1 LWTLSQNRAAR
12 SSSGRAGERVL
23 LVPRHGL
30 PARRTEGATLLLLA
44 AALAV
49 AAAAGVAWAAGFA
62 AAAHELRHLSPA
74 WLALALAAEAIAYLG
89 YSLAY
94 REIVRAEN
102 GAVLRRG
109 QAAALVSVGFAP
121 FVPAGGFH
129 VDLHALRRS
138 GLDHTEA
145 RTRVFGLGALE
156 YVALAPA
163 ACACAILLIVQHA
176 RVGAGVTYPWAI
188 AVPAGFAAGAATVA
202 LRRRLHGLLREIA
215 EALEVVRCLLGRPR
229 RGLPAL
235 AGTAL
240 YWAGDAT
247 ALWACL
253 RVFDTRGLSL
263 PALLLG
269 YATGYA
275 LTRRTL
281 PLGGAGV
288 VEALLPFALVWVSPL
303 DLAPALLGVLAYRLV
318 NLWLPLLPAAVAFAH
333 VRRLPG

>member
-1 LWTLSQNRAAR
+1 
-12 SSSGRAGERVL
+12 
-23 LVPRHGL
+23 VPQHGL

-49 AAAAGVAWAAGFA
+49 GAATGVAWAAGFGA
-62 AAAHELRHLSPA
+62 VARELRHLAPG
-74 WLALALAAEAIAYLG
+74 WLALALAAEALAYAG
-89 YSLAY
+89 YSRAY
-94 REIVRAEN
+94 REIVRVEN
-102 GAVLRRG
+102 GPSLRHR

-163 ACACAILLIVQHA
+163 ACACAILLIVEHA
-176 RVGAGVTYPWAI
+176 HVGAGVTYPWAI
-188 AVPAGFAAGAATVA
+188 AVPAGFAAADAAGAVRA
-202 LRRRLHGLLREIA
+202 RLHGLLREAA
-215 EALEVVRCLLGRPR
+215 EALQVVRCLLGRPR

-263 PALLLG
+263 PALLVG

-303 DLAPALLGVLAYRLV
+303 ELAPALLGVLAYRLV
-318 NLWLPLLPAAVAFAH
+318 NLWLPLLPAALALPH
-333 VRRLPG
+333 VSRLPG

>member
-1 LWTLSQNRAAR
+1 
-12 SSSGRAGERVL
+12 
-23 LVPRHGL
+23 
-30 PARRTEGATLLLLA
+30 
-44 AALAV
+44 
-49 AAAAGVAWAAGFA
+49 
-62 AAAHELRHLSPA
+62 
-74 WLALALAAEAIAYLG
+74 
-89 YSLAY
+89 
-94 REIVRAEN
+94 VRAER
-102 GAVLRRG
+102 GTALRHG
-109 QAAALVSVGFAP
+109 QAAALVAVGFAP

-138 GLDHTEA
+138 GLNHTEA

-163 ACACAILLIVQHA
+163 ACACAIVLIVEHA
-176 RVGAGVTYPWAI
+176 EIDPGFTYPWAI
-188 AVPAGFAAGAATVA
+188 AVPAGFAAAAVA
-202 LRRRLHGLLREIA
+202 VGLRGRFHGVQREA
-215 EALEVVRCLLGRPR
+215 VEALDVVRCLLVGRPR
-229 RGLPAL
+229 QGIPAL

-240 YWAGDAT
+240 YWAGDVT

-253 RVFDTRGLSL
+253 RVFDTRSVTL

-303 DLAPALLGVLAYRLV
+303 DLASALLGVLAYRLV
-318 NLWLPLLPAAVAFAH
+318 NLWLPLLPAAVAFPH